1 MTDLHPDYRRSRHP
15 YVTAW
20 GSALTNRLTYVC
32 LVTVSN
38 LGTRHWLVFV
48 WSVNTGF
55 PLAKVI
61 TVMVAQGGRHVT
73 SWHRSGV
80 SLPSPSTHNRSGNE
94 KSHQK
99 SGSGWC
105 SPHVHLLP
113 FAFWWNSLGCVSK
126 HTFTR
131 KAERIFPFMRPH
143 INIHHCWLL
152 CCQGYL
158 VTETSVSSSFIFVFR
173 HRCSAFLFAVVESG
187 FTAG

>member
-61 TVMVAQGGRHVT
+61 TVTVAQGGKC
-73 SWHRSGV
+73 HRELTQIWSQLALTKLEWKFKKSPEIRIWLVFPTHTPPAVCLLVKSPLAV
-80 SLPSPSTHNRSGNE
+80 SVNTRLPRRLRGYFPSR
-94 KSHQK
+94 
-99 SGSGWC
+99 
-105 SPHVHLLP
+105 
-113 FAFWWNSLGCVSK
+113 A
-126 HTFTR
+126 HT
-131 KAERIFPFMRPH
+131 
-143 INIHHCWLL
+143 
-152 CCQGYL
+152 
-158 VTETSVSSSFIFVFR
+158 
-173 HRCSAFLFAVVESG
+173 
-187 FTAG
+187 